1 MSQLGRIKMLR
12 PLRLRDFALLWTG
25 MTVSLLGDGMYYV
38 AIAWQVLE
46 LDNRPTAM
54 SYVGVAWVAPQL
66 VLMVFGGV
74 LTDRIERRR
83 MMMAADLIRA
93 AAVGAIGVLAVT
105 NALELWHVLVLV
117 VLFAIGD
124 AVFWPAFTAI
134 IPEIVPAAE
143 LLQANSLDNFIRP
156 ATRLVGPA
164 LGGLVVATVGPGTA
178 FLVDAG
184 TFLVSFT
191 ALLAVSARPMA
202 KSEHV
207 RSALR
212 DIREGF
218 AFVRR
223 ETWLWGTL
231 LMAAFGNFATSA
243 LFVLVPYVVKTELGG
258 SAGEYGLIA
267 TFGAVGGLAG
277 SLVLGQLGLPRRH
290 IVLMLGSWAVGVACV
305 AGYGIA
311 NDVPQMWVFAAVS
324 GAGMSVGSVV
334 WGTLMHS
341 LVPKEL
347 LGRVSAF
354 DWTVSLALTPVG
366 YAVLGP
372 LGEAIGASK
381 TLVLCGVIGGAL
393 HVLFLAL
400 PGIRGP
406 EGDARV
412 VTAAQSRGTT
422 LQDS

>member
-1 MSQLGRIKMLR
+1 MSRLGRVKILQ
-12 PLRLRDFALLWTG
+12 PLRLRDFALLWSG

-54 SYVGVAWVAPQL
+54 SLVGIAWIVPQI

-105 NALELWHVLVLV
+105 GVLELWHVLALV

-134 IPEIVPAAE
+134 VPEIVPAAE
-143 LLQANSLDNFIRP
+143 LLQANSLDNFVRP

-184 TFLVSFT
+184 TFLASFA
-191 ALLAVSARPMA
+191 ALLAMSARPMA

-212 DIREGF
+212 DILEGF
-218 AFVRR
+218 AFVRQ

-231 LMAAFGNFATSA
+231 VLAAFGNVATSSM
-243 LFVLVPYVVKTELGG
+243 FVLVPYVVKTELGG

-277 SLVLGQLGLPRRH
+277 SLVLGQLGLPPRYM
-290 IVLMLGSWAVGVACV
+290 VLMFVSWAAGVACI
-305 AGYGIA
+305 AGYGVA
-311 NDVPQMWVFAAVS
+311 NTVPQMWVFAAVS
-324 GAGMSVGSVV
+324 GAAMTIGSVV

-372 LGEAIGASK
+372 LGEAIGAAK

-406 EGDARV
+406 EGDGRV
-412 VTAAQSRGTT
+412 VTAAAQRAG
-422 LQDS
+422 

>member
-1 MSQLGRIKMLR
+1 MSRLGRVKILR
-12 PLRLRDFALLWTG
+12 PLRLRDFALLWSG

-54 SYVGVAWVAPQL
+54 SLVGIAWIVPQI

-105 NALELWHVLVLV
+105 GVLELWHVLALV

-134 IPEIVPAAE
+134 VPEIVPAAE
-143 LLQANSLDNFIRP
+143 LLQANSLDNFVRP

-178 FLVDAG
+178 FLVDAA
-184 TFLVSFT
+184 TFLASFA
-191 ALLAVSARPMA
+191 ALLAMSARPMA

-231 LMAAFGNFATSA
+231 VMAAFGNVATSSM
-243 LFVLVPYVVKTELGG
+243 FVLVPYVVKTELGG

-277 SLVLGQLGLPRRH
+277 SLALGQLGLPPRYM
-290 IVLMLGSWAVGVACV
+290 VLMFASWAAGVACI

-311 NDVPQMWVFAAVS
+311 NTVPQMWVFAAVS
-324 GAGMSVGSVV
+324 GAAMTIGSVV

-406 EGDARV
+406 EGDERV
-412 VTAAQSRGTT
+412 VTAAAQRAS
-422 LQDS
+422 

>member
-1 MSQLGRIKMLR
+1 MSQLGRVKMLR
-12 PLRLRDFALLWTG
+12 PLRLRDFALLWSG

-54 SYVGVAWVAPQL
+54 SFVGIAWIVPQI

-105 NALELWHVLVLV
+105 GVLELWHVLALV

-134 IPEIVPAAE
+134 VPEIVPAAE
-143 LLQANSLDNFIRP
+143 LLQANSLDNFVRP

-178 FLVDAG
+178 FLVDSG
-184 TFLVSFT
+184 TFLASFA
-191 ALLAVSARPMA
+191 ALVAMSARPMA
-202 KSEHV
+202 KPEHV
-207 RSALR
+207 LSALR

-231 LMAAFGNFATSA
+231 VMAAFGNVATSSM
-243 LFVLVPYVVKTELGG
+243 FVLVPYVVKTELGG

-277 SLVLGQLGLPRRH
+277 SLVLGQLGLPPRYM
-290 IVLMLGSWAVGVACV
+290 VLMFASWAAGVACI

-311 NDVPQMWVFAAVS
+311 NTVPQMWVFAAVS
-324 GAGMSVGSVV
+324 GAAMTIGSVV

-341 LVPKEL
+341 LVPKDL

-372 LGEAIGASK
+372 LGEAIGASR

-406 EGDARV
+406 EADGRV
-412 VTAAQSRGTT
+412 VTAAAQRAG
-422 LQDS
+422 

>member
-1 MSQLGRIKMLR
+1 VSQLGRVKMLR

-54 SYVGVAWVAPQL
+54 SFVGIAWVAPQL

-105 NALELWHVLVLV
+105 GALELWHVIALV

-134 IPEIVPAAE
+134 VPEIVPAAE
-143 LLQANSLDNFIRP
+143 LLQANSLDNFVRP

-164 LGGLVVATVGPGTA
+164 LGGVVVATVGPGTA

-184 TFLVSFT
+184 TFLASFA
-191 ALLAVSARPMA
+191 ALLAISARPMA

-212 DIREGF
+212 DIRDGF
-218 AFVRR
+218 VFVRR

-243 LFVLVPYVVKTELGG
+243 MFVLVPYVVKTELGG

-267 TFGAVGGLAG
+267 TFGAIGGLAG
-277 SLVLGQLGLPRRH
+277 SLVLGQLGLPTRH
-290 IVLMLGSWAVGVACV
+290 IVLMFVSWAVGVACI

-311 NDVPQMWVFAAVS
+311 NAVPQMWVFAAVS
-324 GAGMSVGSVV
+324 GAAMSVGSVV

-341 LVPKEL
+341 LVPKAL
-347 LGRVSAF
+347 LGRVAAF

-381 TLVLCGVIGGAL
+381 TLVFCGGIGGAV
-393 HVLFLAL
+393 HVVFLAL

-406 EGDARV
+406 EGDERV
-412 VTAAQSRGTT
+412 VTAAAQRAS
-422 LQDS
+422 

>member
-1 MSQLGRIKMLR
+1 VSQLGRVKMLR
-12 PLRLRDFALLWTG
+12 PLRLRDFALLWSG

-54 SYVGVAWVAPQL
+54 SLVGIAWIVPQL

-105 NALELWHVLVLV
+105 GALELWHVLALV
-117 VLFAIGD
+117 VLFAVGD

-134 IPEIVPAAE
+134 VPEIVPAAE
-143 LLQANSLDNFIRP
+143 LLQANSLDNFVRP

-184 TFLVSFT
+184 TFLASFA
-191 ALLAVSARPMA
+191 ALLAISARPMA
-202 KSEHV
+202 KSEHA

-231 LMAAFGNFATSA
+231 LMAAFGNVATSSM
-243 LFVLVPYVVKTELGG
+243 FVLVPYVVKTELGG
-258 SAGEYGLIA
+258 TAGEYGLIA
-267 TFGAVGGLAG
+267 TFGAVGGLVG
-277 SLVLGQLGLPRRH
+277 SLVLGQLGLPRRY
-290 IVLMLGSWAVGVACV
+290 IVLMFASWAAGVACI

-311 NDVPQMWVFAAVS
+311 NTVPQMWVFAAVS
-324 GAGMSVGSVV
+324 GAAMTIGSVV

-341 LVPKEL
+341 LVPKQL

-381 TLVLCGVIGGAL
+381 TLVLCGVIGGTL

-406 EGDARV
+406 EADARV
-412 VTAAQSRGTT
+412 VTAAAQRAG
-422 LQDS
+422 

>member
-1 MSQLGRIKMLR
+1 MLR
-12 PLRLRDFALLWTG
+12 PLRHRDFALLWSG
-25 MTVSLLGDGMYYV
+25 MTISLLGDGMYFV

-46 LDNRPTAM
+46 IDNRPTAM
-54 SYVGVAWVAPQL
+54 SYVGVAWVVPQI

-105 NALELWHVLVLV
+105 GALELWHVVALV
-117 VLFAIGD
+117 VLFGIGD

-134 IPEIVPAAE
+134 VPEIVPAEE
-143 LLQANSLDNFIRP
+143 LVQANSLDHFVRP

-164 LGGLVVATVGPGTA
+164 LGGVVVATVGPGTA

-184 TFLVSFT
+184 TFLVSFV

-207 RSALR
+207 QSALR

-231 LMAAFGNFATSA
+231 VMAAFGNFATSA
-243 LFVLVPYVVKTELGG
+243 MFVLVPYVVKTELGG
-258 SAGEYGLIA
+258 GAEEFGLIA
-267 TFGAVGGLAG
+267 TFGAIGGLVG
-277 SLVLGQLGLPRRH
+277 SIVLGQLGLPRRH
-290 IVLMLGSWAVGVACV
+290 IVLMLVSWAVGVGCI

-311 NDVPQMWVFAAVS
+311 SAVPQMWIFAAVS
-324 GAGMSVGSVV
+324 GVAMTVGSVI

-354 DWTVSLALTPVG
+354 DWTVSIALTPVA

-372 LGEAIGASK
+372 LGEAIGASR
-381 TLVLCGVIGGAL
+381 TLVLCGLIGGAL
-393 HVLFLAL
+393 HLAFVAL

-406 EGDARV
+406 EGDERV
-412 VTAAQSRGTT
+412 VTAARAAAAERAS
-422 LQDS
+422 

>member
-1 MSQLGRIKMLR
+1 MRRLGRVKILL
-12 PLRLRDFALLWTG
+12 PLRLRDFALLWSG

-54 SYVGVAWVAPQL
+54 SLVGIAWIVPQL

-93 AAVGAIGVLAVT
+93 AAVGAIGLLAVMG
-105 NALELWHVLVLV
+105 ALQLWHVLALV

-134 IPEIVPAAE
+134 VPEIVPAAE
-143 LLQANSLDNFIRP
+143 LLQANSLDNFVRP

-184 TFLVSFT
+184 TFLASFA
-191 ALLAVSARPMA
+191 ALLAMSARPMA

-231 LMAAFGNFATSA
+231 VMAAFGNFATSA
-243 LFVLVPYVVKTELGG
+243 MFVLVPYVVKTELGG

-267 TFGAVGGLAG
+267 TFGAVGGLVG
-277 SLVLGQLGLPRRH
+277 SLVLGQLGLPRWH
-290 IVLMLGSWAVGVACV
+290 MVLMFVSWALGVACI
-305 AGYGIA
+305 AGYGVA
-311 NDVPQMWVFAAVS
+311 NAVPQMWVFAAVS
-324 GAGMSVGSVV
+324 GAAMTIGSVV

-381 TLVLCGVIGGAL
+381 TLILCGVIGGAL

-406 EGDARV
+406 EGDERV
-412 VTAAQSRGTT
+412 VTAAAQRAS
-422 LQDS
+422 